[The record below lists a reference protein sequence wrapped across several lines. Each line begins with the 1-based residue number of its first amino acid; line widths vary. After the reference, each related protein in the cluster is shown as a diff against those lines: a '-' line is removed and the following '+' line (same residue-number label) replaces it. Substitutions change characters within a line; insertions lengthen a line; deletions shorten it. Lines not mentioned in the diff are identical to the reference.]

1 MNSRQIAIKYLAPKL
16 DDPINIF
23 FDIEI
28 FESILF
34 WCKESTRE
42 FLKTQPKK
50 IFLIHYVD
58 DVSPIVDEYLIHRR
72 EKMYRDAIKKK
83 NSLFYSLC
91 KSEKVINWLISRYI
105 NIFVSLTT
113 NSKFKNYLNITKI
126 KIDFDDNIA
135 SYNSNIDEIL
145 EFEKLKNLPKK
156 QIIKALQEVWNDS
169 KYENLDMEDL
179 DYLCKIFK
187 ITTKQVLGKKDDLM
201 KLNLKK
207 EQIKNEYYQVII
219 NFN

>member
-1 MNSRQIAIKYLAPKL
+1 M
-16 DDPINIF
+16 
-23 FDIEI
+23 EI
-28 FESILF
+28 FESVLF
-34 WCKESTRE
+34 WARE
-42 FLKTQPKK
+42 TVRELFKTQQK
-50 IFLIHYVD
+50 IFLINHVD
-58 DVSPIVDEYLIHRR
+58 DVGPIVDKYLICRAN
-72 EKMYRDAIKKK
+72 KMYRDAINKK

-91 KSEKVINWLISRYI
+91 TSEKVINWLISRYI
-105 NIFVSLTT
+105 NLFVSLTT
-113 NSKFKNYLNITKI
+113 NSKYKDYLNITQI
-126 KIDFDDNIA
+126 KMDFVDNIA
-135 SYNSNIDEIL
+135 SYNSDIDEIL